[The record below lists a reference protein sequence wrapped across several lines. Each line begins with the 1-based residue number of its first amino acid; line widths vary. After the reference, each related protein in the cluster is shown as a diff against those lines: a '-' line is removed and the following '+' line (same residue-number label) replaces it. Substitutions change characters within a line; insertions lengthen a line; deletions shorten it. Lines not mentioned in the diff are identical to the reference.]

1 MEPRL
6 DMSAV
11 LSAALRKPRRRPRAR
26 GMLLSGRDCERR
38 TGRLQNSDAPHL
50 EAQLGEAQLGDPPGD
65 FFLGEPLPMRGG
77 DTDDS
82 VLLHWPTPSRPHP

>member
-1 MEPRL
+1 MEPRRSERRSERRSAHTTAQTTRSWHAAEL
-6 DMSAV
+6 GGIASAV
-11 LSAALRKPRRRPRAR
+11 LGDSRIQT
-26 GMLLSGRDCERR
+26 LLIWK
-38 TGRLQNSDAPHL
+38 L
-50 EAQLGEAQLGDPPGD
+50 QLGEAQLGDPPGD